1 VREGT
6 VPVPR
11 AGEAATTRVIV
22 TLEQPPLAAAGLN
35 FAALGSSRKL
45 NVAAL
50 SSRAYLARLEAAQ
63 QRAIASLRRAIPEA
77 RVSRRFSVILN
88 GLTVGLPV
96 AKLPKLF
103 GLGFVE
109 KVYPSL
115 RYSRSLNRS
124 PAFIGGPQ
132 LQALTGVQGDG
143 IRVAVVDDG
152 IDQGNPFMNDRGYS
166 APPGFPRGPGPY
178 TSNKVIVARSF
189 PGPGSGRDGRLP
201 FDPVNSFHGTHVGGV
216 VAGIAGTTAPDSTVI
231 PEGQDEP
238 LCILASGGC
247 HTTVTGL
254 SGVAPRAWLGNYR
267 VFNVPS
273 PLDPTNCCTANTPEI
288 AAAFES
294 AVRDGMDVIN
304 FSGGGPQSDPQ
315 SDALIEAVENVA
327 RAGVVPVISAGN
339 DRELF
344 GLGSVGSPSTAPS
357 AISAAAVTNGHVF
370 GRALNIVS
378 PSITGPKQIPVL
390 PAAGGMPSAW
400 ASDQTLIDVGTVS
413 GGDRFLCSG
422 TLPAGSLNGAIALV
436 SRGQCRFDDKAE
448 RAAAAGAIGMI
459 VADDRPGEP
468 NFIIF
473 RLTIPAGSI
482 TDLDGARLR
491 SAMASNG
498 GRATVRVSLEQLEL
512 DPQRG
517 ASMASFSA
525 GGLTAFGRQL
535 KPDISAPGAQ
545 ILSSTLQEYAGSDF
559 AVLDGTSFSA
569 PHVAGAAALLLQ
581 RHPSWSPMQVKSALM
596 STAGPAFEDTARTRE
611 APVYLQ
617 GAGLVRLT
625 EADAPR
631 IFTNPQSISFQYL
644 NVNAGGATR
653 SLLITVTDAG
663 GGAGSWQATLQPQ
676 VSTAGVTIEVPGAVT
691 LPAGG
696 QTTFQVV
703 ARADGGAAAGDNFG
717 FVVLRQGDVTRR
729 IPYGFLV
736 TRPRLAGA
744 QVLPLRRLQRGDT
757 TSGVDRARA
766 YRYPS
771 APFAVTSVFGIDKPV
786 DEDGREQVYAI
797 DIQRR
802 AVNVGV
808 VVTAPRPDPQ
818 APIESQLIAS
828 IHPWFLGSLDENDV
842 QGYAGTPV
850 NVNTSLPDFLFG
862 TATAGTVFATPGRYY
877 VSVDSGRD
885 PFTGRSLGGA
895 YQLRS
900 WVNDVKPPVIRLLT
914 PKVSSGHPT
923 LAFRATD
930 ALSGID
936 PLSISINYSSQL
948 VGASFFDARTGVAVI
963 PIPRS
968 ATELRQGRVTIT
980 LIAADNQET
989 KNVNV
994 VGKNIMP
1001 NTRIVRARLRVVA
1014 GPTIAW
1020 VGPGNRG
1027 CVSGDVQLAAVA
1039 NSSALISSVG
1049 FFDGGREVGR
1059 VRTTSSGV
1067 YAVTWK
1073 TARLRKGKH
1082 TLTATVSDT
1091 RGREASAKRTVRVC
1105 A

>member
-1 VREGT
+1 
-6 VPVPR
+6 
-11 AGEAATTRVIV
+11 VIV
-22 TLEQPPLAAAGLN
+22 TLEQPPLAAAGLQ
-35 FAALGSSRKL
+35 FSVLGSTRKL
-45 NVAAL
+45 NVAAP
-50 SSRAYLARLEAAQ
+50 SSRAYLARIDAAQ
-63 QRAIASLRRAIPEA
+63 RKAIALLRRAIPDA

-88 GLTVGLPV
+88 GLTVSIPAARLPD
-96 AKLPKLF
+96 LF
-103 GLGFVE
+103 RLDFVN

-115 RYSRSLNRS
+115 RYTRSLNRS
-124 PAFIGGPQ
+124 PAFIGAPQ
-132 LQALTGVQGDG
+132 LQVMTGVHGDG
-143 IRVAVVDDG
+143 IKVAIVDDG
-152 IDQGNPFMNDRGYS
+152 IDQGNPFMEDRGFS
-166 APPGFPRGPGPY
+166 APAGFPRGPGPY

-189 PGPGSGRDGRLP
+189 PGPGSGRDGGLP
-201 FDPVNSFHGTHVGGV
+201 FDPVSSFHGTHVGGV

-231 PEGQDEP
+231 PEGEDEP
-238 LCILASGGC
+238 LCVLASGGC
-247 HTTVTGL
+247 HTTVAGL

-273 PLDPTNCCTANTPEI
+273 PLNPADCCTANTPEI

-370 GRALNIVS
+370 GRALSVIAPNVA
-378 PSITGPKQIPVL
+378 GQIPVL
-390 PAAGGMPSAW
+390 PAAGGIPSGW
-400 ASDQTLIDVGTVS
+400 GTSNQTLVDIGTVS
-413 GGDRFLCSG
+413 GGDKLLCGGS
-422 TLPAGSLNGAIALV
+422 LPAGSLEGTIALV
-436 SRGQCRFDDKAE
+436 SRGSCRFDDKAE
-448 RAAAAGAIGMI
+448 RASAAGAIGMI

-491 SAMASNG
+491 AAMAQTG
-498 GRATVRVSLEQLEL
+498 GRATIRVGLDQLEI
-512 DPQRG
+512 DVQRG

-525 GGLTAFGRQL
+525 GGLTSFGHQL
-535 KPDISAPGAQ
+535 KPDLAAPGAQ
-545 ILSSTLQEYAGSDF
+545 ILSSTLQEYAGADF

-569 PHVAGAAALLLQ
+569 PHIAGAAALLLQ
-581 RHPSWSPMQVKSALM
+581 RHSSWGPKEVKSALM

-617 GAGLVRLT
+617 GAGLARLT

-631 IFTNPQSISFQYL
+631 IFTDPQSLSFQYL
-644 NVNAGGATR
+644 NVNAGGASR
-653 SLLITVTDAG
+653 ALLVTVADAG
-663 GGAGSWQATLQPQ
+663 GGAGSWQVGLQPQ
-676 VSTAGVTIEVPGAVT
+676 ISSAGVTIDVPGIVT
-691 LPAGG
+691 LASGG

-703 ARADGGAAAGDNFG
+703 ARAAAGAAEGDNYG
-717 FVVLRQGDVTRR
+717 FVVLRQGSLTRR
-729 IPYGFLV
+729 IPYGFAV

-744 QVLPLRRLQRGDT
+744 QVIPLRRTQRGDT
-757 TSGVDRARA
+757 GSGVDRARV
-766 YRYPS
+766 YRYPT
-771 APFAVTSVFGIDKPV
+771 APFAVTGVFGIDEPL
-786 DEDGREQVYAI
+786 DEDGKEQVYSI

-808 VVTAPRPDPQ
+808 AVAAPLPDVQ
-818 APIESQLIAS
+818 APIESQLFAP

-842 QGYAGTPV
+842 QGYAGTPI

-862 TATAGTVFATPGRYY
+862 TGTAGTVFATPGRYF

-885 PFTGRSLGGA
+885 PFTGRSLAGP
-895 YQLRS
+895 YVLRS
-900 WVNDVKPPVIRLLT
+900 WVNDVKPPVVRLLT
-914 PKVSSGHPT
+914 PRVSAGHPT
-923 LAFRATD
+923 IAFRATD
-930 ALSGID
+930 ALSGVD
-936 PLSISINYSSQL
+936 PLSLTINYSRLL
-948 VGASFFDARTGVAVI
+948 VGASFFDPRTAVAVI
-963 PIPRS
+963 PIPRQ
-968 ATELRQGRVTIT
+968 ATELRVGRVTIT

-1001 NTRIVRARLRVVA
+1001 NTRIVRARLRVVS

-1027 CVSGDVQLAAVA
+1027 CLSGNVQLAAVG
-1039 NSSALISSVG
+1039 NSSALVSSVG
-1049 FFDGGREVGR
+1049 FFDGGRELGR
-1059 VRTTSSGV
+1059 VRTTASGV
-1067 YAVTWK
+1067 YSITWN
-1073 TARLRKGKH
+1073 TDRARKGKH
-1082 TLTATVSDT
+1082 TLRATVSDT
-1091 RGREASAKRTVRVC
+1091 SGREASAKRTVRIC
-1105 A
+1105 R

>member
-1 VREGT
+1 
-6 VPVPR
+6 
-11 AGEAATTRVIV
+11 VIV
-22 TLEQPPLAAAGLN
+22 TLEQPPLAAAGLRLTS
-35 FAALGSSRKL
+35 FGSSRKL
-45 NVAAL
+45 NVAAP
-50 SSRAYLARLEAAQ
+50 SSRAYLARIGVAQ
-63 QRAIASLRRAIPEA
+63 RKAVAVLGRAIPEA
-77 RVSRRFSVILN
+77 SVSHRFSVVLN
-88 GLTVGLPV
+88 GLTVSLPT
-96 AKLPKLF
+96 ARLPDLVR
-103 GLGFVE
+103 LGFVH

-115 RYSRSLNRS
+115 RYTRSLNRS
-124 PAFIGGPQ
+124 PAFIGAPQ
-132 LQALTGVQGDG
+132 LQVTTGVHGDG
-143 IRVAVVDDG
+143 IKIAIVDDG

-166 APPGFPRGPGPY
+166 APTGFPRGPGPY

-189 PGPGSGRDGRLP
+189 PGPGSGRDGGLP

-231 PEGQDEP
+231 PEGEDEP
-238 LCILASGGC
+238 LCVLASGGC

-273 PLDPTNCCTANTPEI
+273 PLNPADCCTANTPEI

-304 FSGGGPQSDPQ
+304 FSGGGPQSDPP

-370 GRALNIVS
+370 GRALSVIS
-378 PSITGPKQIPVL
+378 PNVPSLQQIPVV
-390 PAAGGMPSAW
+390 PAAGGMPSGW
-400 ASDQTLIDVGTVS
+400 ATSDQRLVDVGTVS
-413 GGDRFLCSG
+413 GGDRLLCGGS
-422 TLPAGSLNGAIALV
+422 LPAGSLEGAIALV
-436 SRGQCRFDDKAE
+436 SRGACRFEEKAE
-448 RAAAAGAIGMI
+448 RANAAGAIGLI

-468 NFIIF
+468 NFIVF

-491 SAMASNG
+491 AAMASAG
-498 GRATVRVSLEQLEL
+498 GRATIRVGLEQLEL

-517 ASMASFSA
+517 ASMTSFSA
-525 GGLTAFGRQL
+525 GGLTSFGHQL
-535 KPDISAPGAQ
+535 KPDLAAPGAQ
-545 ILSSTLQEYAGSDF
+545 ILSSTLQEYAGADF

-569 PHVAGAAALLLQ
+569 PHIAGAAALLLQ
-581 RHPSWSPMQVKSALM
+581 RHPSWGPKEVKSALM

-617 GAGLVRLT
+617 GAGLARLT

-631 IFTNPQSISFQYL
+631 IFTDPQSLSFQYL
-644 NVNAGGATR
+644 NVNSGGASR
-653 SLLITVTDAG
+653 AILVTVADAG
-663 GGAGSWQATLQPQ
+663 GGAGSWQVGLQPQ
-676 VSTAGVTIEVPGAVT
+676 VSSAGVSIELPGVVT
-691 LPAGG
+691 LASGG

-703 ARADGGAAAGDNFG
+703 ARANAGAPAGDNFG
-717 FVVLRQGDVTRR
+717 FVVLRQGDLTRR
-729 IPYGFLV
+729 IPYGFAV
-736 TRPRLAGA
+736 TRPQLAGA
-744 QVLPLRRLQRGDT
+744 QVIPLRRVQRGDT
-757 TSGVDRARA
+757 GAGVDRARA
-766 YRYPS
+766 YRYPT
-771 APFAVTSVFGIDKPV
+771 APFAVTGVFGIDSPL
-786 DEDGREQVYAI
+786 DEDGKEDVYSI

-808 VVTAPRPDPQ
+808 AVTAPMPDVR
-818 APIESQLIAS
+818 ASIESQLIAP

-862 TATAGTVFATPGRYY
+862 TGTAGTVFARPGRYY

-885 PFTGRSLGGA
+885 PFTSRSLAGP
-895 YQLRS
+895 YVLRS

-923 LAFRATD
+923 IAFRVRD
-930 ALSGID
+930 ALSGVD
-936 PLSISINYSSQL
+936 PLSITINYSRL
-948 VGASFFDARTGVAVI
+948 LLGASFFDPRTGVAVI
-963 PIPRS
+963 PIPRE
-968 ATELRQGRVTIT
+968 ATELREGRVTIT

-1001 NTRIVRARLRVVA
+1001 NTRILRARLRVVRA
-1014 GPTIAW
+1014 PTIAW
-1020 VGPGNRG
+1020 VSPGTSG
-1027 CVSGDVQLAAVA
+1027 CVSGDVQLAVVA
-1039 NSSALISSVG
+1039 NSSALVSSVG
-1049 FFDGGREVGR
+1049 FSVGGREIGR
-1059 VRTTSSGV
+1059 VRTTQSGV
-1067 YAVTWK
+1067 YSITWRPGA
-1073 TARLRKGKH
+1073 ARGKR
-1082 TLTATVSDT
+1082 TLTAAVSDT
-1091 RGREASAKRTVRVC
+1091 AGREARAKRTVRIC
-1105 A
+1105 R

>member
-1 VREGT
+1 
-6 VPVPR
+6 
-11 AGEAATTRVIV
+11 
-22 TLEQPPLAAAGLN
+22 
-35 FAALGSSRKL
+35 
-45 NVAAL
+45 
-50 SSRAYLARLEAAQ
+50 
-63 QRAIASLRRAIPEA
+63 
-77 RVSRRFSVILN
+77 VSRRFSVILN
-88 GLTVGLPV
+88 GLTVSVPA
-96 AKLPKLF
+96 AKLPELF
-103 GLGFVE
+103 QLGFVN

-132 LQALTGVQGDG
+132 LQTLTGVHGDG
-143 IRVAVVDDG
+143 IKVAIVDDG
-152 IDQGNPFMNDRGYS
+152 IDQGNPFMDDRGYS
-166 APPGFPRGPGPY
+166 APAGFPRGPGPY

-189 PGPGSGRDGRLP
+189 AGPGSGRDGALP

-231 PEGQDEP
+231 PEGEDEP
-238 LCILASGGC
+238 LCVLASGGC
-247 HTTVTGL
+247 HTTVSGL

-273 PLDPTNCCTANTPEI
+273 PIDPVDCCTAYTPEI

-304 FSGGGPQSDPQ
+304 FSGGGPESDPQ
-315 SDALIEAVENVA
+315 SDGLIEAVENVA

-357 AISAAAVTNGHVF
+357 AISSAAVTNGHVF
-370 GRALNIVS
+370 GRALNVIS
-378 PSITGPKQIPVL
+378 PDVPSLKQVPLL
-390 PAAGGMPSAW
+390 PAGGGVPSAW
-400 ASDQTLIDVGTVS
+400 GITDQTLVDVGAIT
-413 GGDRFLCSG
+413 GGDRLLCSG
-422 TLPAGSLNGAIALV
+422 SLPAGSLDDAIALV
-436 SRGQCRFDDKAE
+436 SRGACRFDDKAE

-473 RLTIPAGSI
+473 RLTIPTGSI
-482 TDLDGARLR
+482 TDLDGSRLR
-491 SAMASNG
+491 SAMATTG
-498 GRATVRVSLEQLEL
+498 GRARIRVGLEQLEL

-525 GGLTAFGRQL
+525 GGLTSFGHRL

-545 ILSSTLQEYAGSDF
+545 ILSSTLQEYAGADF

-581 RHPSWSPMQVKSALM
+581 RHPTWTPGQVKSALM

-611 APVYLQ
+611 APVVLQ

-631 IFTNPQSISFQYL
+631 IFTNPQSLSFQYL
-644 NVNAGGATR
+644 NMNAGGASR
-653 SLLITVTDAG
+653 AILVALSDAG
-663 GGAGSWQATLQPQ
+663 GGAGSWQAALQPQ
-676 VSTAGVTIEVPGAVT
+676 ASTAGVTIEVPGIVT
-691 LPAGG
+691 LVEGG

-703 ARADGGAAAGDNFG
+703 ARAAGGATAGDNYG
-717 FVVLRQGDVTRR
+717 FVVLRQGGVTRR
-729 IPYGFLV
+729 IPYAFAV
-736 TRPRLAGA
+736 TRPQLAGA
-744 QVLPLRRLQRGDT
+744 QVIPLRRVQRGDT
-757 TSGVDRARA
+757 TSGVDRARV

-771 APFAVTSVFGIDKPV
+771 APFAVTSVFGIDQPV
-786 DEDGREQVYAI
+786 DEDGREKVYAI

-808 VVTAPRPDPQ
+808 AVTAPMPDPR
-818 APIESQLIAS
+818 APVETQLSAP

-862 TATAGTVFATPGRYY
+862 TMTAGTVFATPGRYY

-885 PFTGRSLGGA
+885 PFTGRSQAGPFV
-895 YQLRS
+895 LRS

-923 LAFRATD
+923 VAFRATD
-930 ALSGID
+930 VLSGVD
-936 PLSISINYSSQL
+936 PLSISINYSRQL
-948 VGASFFDARTGVAVI
+948 VGASFFDPRTGVAVI

-968 ATELRQGRVTIT
+968 TTELREGRVTIT
-980 LIAADNQET
+980 LVAADNQET

-1001 NTRIVRARLRVVA
+1001 NTRIMRARLRVVSA
-1014 GPTIAW
+1014 PTIAW

-1027 CVSGDVQLAAVA
+1027 CVSGDVQLAVVA

-1067 YAVTWK
+1067 YTVTWR

-1091 RGREASAKRTVRVC
+1091 QGREASAKRIVRVC
-1105 A
+1105 G